1 MPARNSKSI
10 ALTSKWGSW
19 VDELVASGEY
29 QSASEVVR
37 DGLRALHDDRQRRAT
52 ELAEI
57 RARLELAL
65 TEAEAGKFAEGT
77 GEAAVRRAFERA
89 RGDAPAS

>member
-1 MPARNSKSI
+1 MSARNAKSI
-10 ALTSKWGSW
+10 ALTPQWVRW

-37 DGLRALHDDRQRRAT
+37 DGLRALRDDRQRREA

-57 RARLELAL
+57 QARLRLAL
-65 TEAEAGKFAEGT
+65 EEADAGEFAEGS
-77 GEAAVRRAFERA
+77 GEVAVRRAFDRA
-89 RGDAPAS
+89 RDAAAS

>member
-10 ALTSKWGSW
+10 ALTSKWGCW

-37 DGLRALHDDRQRRAT
+37 DGLLALHDDRERRAT

-65 TEAEAGKFAEGT
+65 AEAEVGKFAAGT

-89 RGDAPAS
+89 RGDASAS

>member
-10 ALTSKWGSW
+10 ALTSKWGGW

-37 DGLRALHDDRQRRAT
+37 DGLRALHDDRQRSAT

-65 TEAEAGKFAEGT
+65 AEADAGKFADGT
-77 GEAAVRRAFERA
+77 GESAVRRAFERA